1 MANVKKPTHVVTHP
15 RLYINTS
22 HGLEHV
28 EMGTELT
35 LTQAQAD
42 NLIEQ
47 GKVQKIAKKKA
58 FDLTS
63 KAAEPKAD

>member
-1 MANVKKPTHVVTHP
+1 
-15 RLYINTS
+15 
-22 HGLEHV
+22 
-28 EMGTELT
+28 MGTELT

-47 GKVQKIAKKKA
+47 GKVAKIVKKKA

-63 KAAEPKAD
+63 KTAEPKAD